1 MEVDL
6 TIVITDQL
14 SDNNTILDTKLKN
27 VIRETKKLIESDL
40 EFERRFPRNGL
51 RRRRTRPYRP
61 KWIQNPLLF
70 ENALKD
76 VCGFVCVFN
85 QIPFLRNY

>member
-1 MEVDL
+1 VEVDL
-6 TIVITDQL
+6 TIVITDHL

-70 ENALKD
+70 EILQ
-76 VCGFVCVFN
+76 N
-85 QIPFLRNY
+85 QGRLIDSFYACRVSIIL